1 MRYRLRRVIVALAV
15 LCGALAST
23 ASAQVRLGTH
33 AVRGRVESIS
43 ATALVIRLATIERTE
58 MRFVLNAS
66 TEREGRIVTGDAV
79 SIRYV
84 TSGDAMIATAVAS
97 ETRGCKVPSHAS

>member
-15 LCGALAST
+15 LCALASA

-66 TEREGRIVTGDAV
+66 TEREGRIVAGDAI

-84 TSGDAMIATAVAS
+84 TSGDAMIATAIAS